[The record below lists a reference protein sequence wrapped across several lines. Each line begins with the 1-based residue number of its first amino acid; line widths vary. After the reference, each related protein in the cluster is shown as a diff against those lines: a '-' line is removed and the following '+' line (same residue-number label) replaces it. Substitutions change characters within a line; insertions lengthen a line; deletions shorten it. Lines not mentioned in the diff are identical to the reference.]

1 MSQSNTSRQHDSL
14 VAGSECK
21 TPFFSVG
28 QLVVVQKVVH
38 TSTGFTSGMATA
50 LHPVTLKRGNE
61 QLLKFRA
68 GTKVDTIVHGL
79 ATVCP
84 GGRIEDSEGFVV
96 TLGYGENLTESEYT
110 VIDPTPA
117 GAVANAPVDA
127 RGVIQS
133 LLIPLDSWPSP
144 EDFLQYLVRQDGRK
158 IPVSQR
164 AFEKARCDS
173 GACCPPNF

>member
-1 MSQSNTSRQHDSL
+1 
-14 VAGSECK
+14 
-21 TPFFSVG
+21 
-28 QLVVVQKVVH
+28 
-38 TSTGFTSGMATA
+38 MATA

-117 GAVANAPVDA
+117 GADVVVPAAAAQMHN
-127 RGVIQS
+127 S
-133 LLIPLDSWPSP
+133 
-144 EDFLQYLVRQDGRK
+144 
-158 IPVSQR
+158 
-164 AFEKARCDS
+164 
-173 GACCPPNF
+173 N

>member
-1 MSQSNTSRQHDSL
+1 
-14 VAGSECK
+14 
-21 TPFFSVG
+21 
-28 QLVVVQKVVH
+28 
-38 TSTGFTSGMATA
+38 MATA

-117 GAVANAPVDA
+117 GADTVLIIICCFANA
-127 RGVIQS
+127 GIIL
-133 LLIPLDSWPSP
+133 LLIVLCIGP
-144 EDFLQYLVRQDGRK
+144 FATAGM
-158 IPVSQR
+158 
-164 AFEKARCDS
+164 
-173 GACCPPNF
+173 

>member
-1 MSQSNTSRQHDSL
+1 
-14 VAGSECK
+14 
-21 TPFFSVG
+21 
-28 QLVVVQKVVH
+28 
-38 TSTGFTSGMATA
+38 MATA

-117 GAVANAPVDA
+117 GADIVVPANRIFTLCLKKLWQMLALQIRPLSC
-127 RGVIQS
+127 IQPCQVV
-133 LLIPLDSWPSP
+133 L
-144 EDFLQYLVRQDGRK
+144 
-158 IPVSQR
+158 
-164 AFEKARCDS
+164 AMA
-173 GACCPPNF
+173 

>member
-1 MSQSNTSRQHDSL
+1 
-14 VAGSECK
+14 
-21 TPFFSVG
+21 
-28 QLVVVQKVVH
+28 
-38 TSTGFTSGMATA
+38 MATA

-84 GGRIEDSEGFVV
+84 GGRIKNSEGFVV

-117 GAVANAPVDA
+117 GANIPADRIFTLCLKKLWQMLALQIRPLSC
-127 RGVIQS
+127 IQPCQVV
-133 LLIPLDSWPSP
+133 L
-144 EDFLQYLVRQDGRK
+144 
-158 IPVSQR
+158 
-164 AFEKARCDS
+164 AMA
-173 GACCPPNF
+173 